1 MSQTRTVAVFTGNRA
16 EYGLQYPILRAIAA
30 DPRLEY
36 KLIVGGAHL
45 QEDFG
50 KTVAEIAADGFHVDA
65 EVEMA
70 MRQDTLAATAEA
82 IGTGIV
88 SLAGV
93 LARMAPDF
101 VLVYGD
107 RSESLAAMIAGTQM
121 SIPTGH
127 IEGGDYT
134 EGGALDDSVRHAM
147 TKLAHLHFATNEQA
161 AERIRRLGEEDW
173 RIFVVGQ
180 PSLDLIDAG
189 EFASPEELVTDL
201 RLDPGRPIVLFCQH
215 SVATEAGLAIEQLA
229 PSLAALRLL
238 ATDGFQVVAT
248 YPNNDAGG
256 RRIIERLD
264 GLRGV
269 DGVQVYPSL
278 GRWRFHG
285 MLNFIG
291 RIGRG
296 AFVGNSSA
304 GIKETPAFGCP
315 VVNVGPRQ
323 QGRLRADNVLDVPYD
338 AVAIEAAVRRATS
351 DEAFRERCRTCQN
364 PYGAGGAGARVAE
377 VLATMPV
384 DRRLIQ
390 KRMTY

>member
-16 EYGLQYPILRAIAA
+16 EYGLQFPILRAIAA

-36 KLIVGGAHL
+36 RLIVGGAHL

-50 KTVAEIAADGFHVDA
+50 RTVGEIAKDGFDVAA
-65 EVEMA
+65 EVQMT

-88 SLAGV
+88 SLADV
-93 LARMAPDF
+93 LAEMKPDF
-101 VLVYGD
+101 LLVYGD
-107 RSESLAAMIAGTQM
+107 RYEGLAAMVAGTQM

-189 EFASPEELVTDL
+189 QFASPQELEADL
-201 RLDPGRPIVLFCQH
+201 GLDPARPIVLFCQH
-215 SVATEAGLAIEQLA
+215 SVATEADLAIEQVE
-229 PSLAALRLL
+229 PSIEALKVLAA
-238 ATDGFQVVAT
+238 DGFQVVVT

-256 RRIIERLD
+256 RRIIERLE
-264 GLRGV
+264 GLRGCT
-269 DGVQVYPSL
+269 DIQVHPSL

-285 MLNFIG
+285 VLNLIG
-291 RIGRG
+291 RVGRG
-296 AFVGNSSA
+296 ACVGNSSA
-304 GIKETPAFGCP
+304 GIKETPVFGCP

-338 AVAIEAAVRRATS
+338 AAAIDAAVRRATY
-351 DEAFRERCRTCQN
+351 DEAFRQQCQTCSN
-364 PYGAGGAGARVAE
+364 PYGAGDAGARIAQ
-377 VLATMPV
+377 VLATTPIDM
-384 DRRLIQ
+384 RLIQ

>member
-1 MSQTRTVAVFTGNRA
+1 VFTGNRA
-16 EYGLQYPILRAIAA
+16 EYGLQFPILRAIAA

-36 KLIVGGAHL
+36 RLIVGGAHL

-50 KTVAEIAADGFHVDA
+50 KTAGEIAKDGFDVAA
-65 EVEMA
+65 EVQMT
-70 MRQDTLAATAEA
+70 MRQDTLMATAEA

-88 SLAGV
+88 SLASV
-93 LARMAPDF
+93 LGDMKPDF
-101 VLVYGD
+101 LVVYGD
-107 RSESLAAMIAGTQM
+107 RYESFAAMIAGTQM

-189 EFASPEELVTDL
+189 QFASPQQLEEDL
-201 RLDPGRPIVLFCQH
+201 GLDPGRPIVLFCQH
-215 SVATEAGLAIEQLA
+215 SVATEADLAIEQVE
-229 PSLAALRLL
+229 PSLEALKALAA
-238 ATDGFQVVAT
+238 DGFQVVAT

-256 RRIIERLD
+256 RRIIERLE
-264 GLRGV
+264 GLRGL
-269 DGVQVYPSL
+269 DGVQIHPSL

-285 MLNFIG
+285 VLNLIG
-291 RIGRG
+291 RVGRG

-304 GIKETPAFGCP
+304 GIKETPVFGCP

-338 AVAIEAAVRRATS
+338 AAVIAAAVRRATY
-351 DEAFRERCRTCQN
+351 DEAFREQCQTCSN
-364 PYGAGGAGARVAE
+364 PYGAGDAGARIAE
-377 VLATMPV
+377 VLATMPL
-384 DRRLIQ
+384 DKRLIQ

>member
-1 MSQTRTVAVFTGNRA
+1 MSQTRTIAVFTGNRA
-16 EYGLQYPILRAIAA
+16 EYGLQFPILRAIAA

-36 KLIVGGAHL
+36 RLIVGGAHL

-50 KTVAEIAADGFHVDA
+50 KTAGEIAKDGFDVAA
-65 EVEMA
+65 EVQMT
-70 MRQDTLAATAEA
+70 MRQDTLMATAEA

-88 SLAGV
+88 SLASV
-93 LARMAPDF
+93 LGDMKPDF
-101 VLVYGD
+101 LVVYGD
-107 RSESLAAMIAGTQM
+107 RYESFAAMIAGTQM

-189 EFASPEELVTDL
+189 QFASPQQLEEDL
-201 RLDPGRPIVLFCQH
+201 GLDPGRPIVLFCQH
-215 SVATEAGLAIEQLA
+215 SVATEADLAIEQVE
-229 PSLAALRLL
+229 PSLEALKALAA
-238 ATDGFQVVAT
+238 DGFQVVAT

-256 RRIIERLD
+256 RRIIERLE
-264 GLRGV
+264 GLRGL
-269 DGVQVYPSL
+269 DGVQIHPSL

-285 MLNFIG
+285 VLNLIG
-291 RIGRG
+291 RVGRG

-304 GIKETPAFGCP
+304 GIKETPVFGCP

-338 AVAIEAAVRRATS
+338 AAVIAAAVRRATY
-351 DEAFRERCRTCQN
+351 DEAFREQCQTCSN
-364 PYGAGGAGARVAE
+364 PYGAGDAGARIAE
-377 VLATMPV
+377 VLATMPL
-384 DRRLIQ
+384 DKRLIQ